1 MGKIKTA
8 LEIALERTESIK
20 SDKAAIEQF
29 EAKQTGK
36 RLANSFLEN
45 PEKSAKALEDA
56 LKNAP
61 KEQRTS
67 LKEGMFE
74 TLLSRITLPVAKEDE
89 AHLHDVG
96 KGLQA
101 IIKNSHFHGLYR
113 QMLDILSRYLEENV
127 QYEDAVKRQYE
138 PRLRKKEAELSK
150 RYGQPVK
157 LDPFQDPEFVSFYKQ
172 NMEALRANYQ
182 AVVDEARQEAV
193 EAFENAPV

>member
-20 SDKAAIEQF
+20 SDKGAIEQF
-29 EAKQTGK
+29 EAKQIGK
-36 RLANSFLEN
+36 RLASSFLEN

-56 LKNAP
+56 IKKAP
-61 KEQRTS
+61 KEQKAS

-74 TLLSRITLPVAKEDE
+74 VFMARITLPSAQEDE
-89 AHLHDVG
+89 AHLHAVG

-101 IIKNSHFHGLYR
+101 IVKNNHFHGLYR
-113 QMLDILSRYLEENV
+113 QMLDVLSHYLEENA

-157 LDPFQDPEFVSFYKQ
+157 LDPFQDPEFAAFYKQ
-172 NMEALRANYQ
+172 NMDAFKANYQ
-182 AVVDEARQEAV
+182 AVVDETRQEAAA
-193 EAFENAPV
+193 AFENARD